1 MISASTP
8 WVKPPGTTVKNRR
21 RREGSLFQVLC
32 ITKYLTKLLIFGI
45 HTLMRCAGSVRSRRA
60 RPAPLHVH
68 AIEDLRFIR
77 ETMESAASFT
87 AVPGWGGVAM
97 GVTALAT
104 ACLAPPPSRAKA
116 WLITW
121 LAAALCA
128 FALGALAI
136 YWKAR
141 RVGTPVLTQPSRKF
155 LLSLFP
161 PLLVGAVISLAIYGT
176 EQRRLLPCVWLLL
189 YGVGVISAGTFSVRV
204 VPVMGLCF
212 MLAGVAALFCPAAWA
227 NAVMAAGFGGL
238 HVLFGTIIA
247 RRYGG

>member
-1 MISASTP
+1 M
-8 WVKPPGTTVKNRR
+8 
-21 RREGSLFQVLC
+21 
-32 ITKYLTKLLIFGI
+32 
-45 HTLMRCAGSVRSRRA
+45 LMPCAGPVRSRRL
-60 RPAPLHVH
+60 RPAPLHAH

-77 ETMESAASFT
+77 ETMENAASFT
-87 AVPGWGGVAM
+87 AVPGLGGVAM
-97 GVTALAT
+97 GLTALAT
-104 ACLAPPPSRAKA
+104 ACVAPRPTSAQA

-141 RVGTPVLTQPSRKF
+141 RVGTPVLTQPGRKF

-161 PLLVGAVISLAIYGT
+161 PLLAGAVISLAIYGT
-176 EQRRLLPCVWLLL
+176 DLGRLLPSVWLLL
-189 YGVGVISAGTFSVRV
+189 YGVGVISAGTLSVRV

-238 HVLFGTIIA
+238 HILFGTIIA

>member
-1 MISASTP
+1 MD
-8 WVKPPGTTVKNRR
+8 
-21 RREGSLFQVLC
+21 
-32 ITKYLTKLLIFGI
+32 
-45 HTLMRCAGSVRSRRA
+45 
-60 RPAPLHVH
+60 
-68 AIEDLRFIR
+68 DLRFIR
-77 ETMESAASFT
+77 ETMENAASFT

-104 ACLAPPPSRAKA
+104 AFVAPRPSSAKV
-116 WLITW
+116 WMITW
-121 LAAALCA
+121 LAAALAA

-141 RVGTPVLTQPSRKF
+141 RAGTPILTQPGRKF
-155 LLSLFP
+155 LLTLFP
-161 PLLVGAVISLAIYGT
+161 PLLAGGVISGAIYGT
-176 EQRRLLPCVWLLL
+176 GLCRLLPGIWLLL

-238 HVLFGTIIA
+238 HILFGTIIA

>member
-1 MISASTP
+1 VHA
-8 WVKPPGTTVKNRR
+8 
-21 RREGSLFQVLC
+21 
-32 ITKYLTKLLIFGI
+32 
-45 HTLMRCAGSVRSRRA
+45 
-60 RPAPLHVH
+60 H

-77 ETMESAASFT
+77 ETMENAASFT

-104 ACLAPPPSRAKA
+104 ACVAPRPSSTRA

-121 LAAALCA
+121 LATALCA
-128 FALGALAI
+128 FAFGALAI

-141 RVGTPVLTQPSRKF
+141 RVGTPVLTRPGRKF

-161 PLLVGAVISLAIYGT
+161 PLWAGAVISLAIYSTGL
-176 EQRRLLPCVWLLL
+176 ERLLPAIWLLL
-189 YGVGVISAGTFSVRV
+189 YGVGVMSAGTFSVRV
-204 VPVMGLCF
+204 VPLMGLCF
-212 MLAGVAALFCPAAWA
+212 MLAGVGALFCPAAWD

-238 HVLFGTIIA
+238 HILFGTIIA

>member
-1 MISASTP
+1 
-8 WVKPPGTTVKNRR
+8 
-21 RREGSLFQVLC
+21 
-32 ITKYLTKLLIFGI
+32 
-45 HTLMRCAGSVRSRRA
+45 
-60 RPAPLHVH
+60 
-68 AIEDLRFIR
+68 
-77 ETMESAASFT
+77 MENAASFT

-104 ACLAPPPSRAKA
+104 ACVAPRPTSART

-128 FALGALAI
+128 FAFGALAI

-141 RVGTPVLTQPSRKF
+141 RAGTPVLTRPGRKF
-155 LLSLFP
+155 VLSLFP
-161 PLLVGAVISLAIYGT
+161 PLLAGAVISLAIYSTGLGH
-176 EQRRLLPCVWLLL
+176 LLPSIWLLL
-189 YGVGVISAGTFSVRV
+189 YGVGVMSAGTFSVRV

-212 MLAGVAALFCPAAWA
+212 MLAGIAALFCPAPWA

-238 HVLFGTIIA
+238 HILFGTIIA

>member
-1 MISASTP
+1 M
-8 WVKPPGTTVKNRR
+8 
-21 RREGSLFQVLC
+21 
-32 ITKYLTKLLIFGI
+32 
-45 HTLMRCAGSVRSRRA
+45 
-60 RPAPLHVH
+60 
-68 AIEDLRFIR
+68 EDLRFIR
-77 ETMESAASFT
+77 QTMENAASFT

-104 ACLAPPPSRAKA
+104 ACVAPRPTSAKA

-128 FALGALAI
+128 VAFGALGI

-141 RVGTPVLTQPSRKF
+141 RVGTPVLTQPGRKF

-161 PLLVGAVISLAIYGT
+161 PLLAGAVISGAIYGT
-176 EQRRLLPCVWLLL
+176 GMGRLLPSVWLLL
-189 YGVGVISAGTFSVRV
+189 YGVGVISAGNLSVRV

-212 MLAGVAALFCPAAWA
+212 MVAGVAALFCPAAWA
-227 NAVMAAGFGGL
+227 NAMMAAGFGGL
-238 HVLFGTIIA
+238 HILFGMIIA